1 MATESR
7 KGKSTRRRSA
17 PRALP
22 GNVLTIPEL
31 KQAFSAVDTETRK
44 ILKENLSQAEQVKK
58 FQTVWRSIFH
68 KPVTKEAAEAYLQI
82 KRGSA
87 SRAVRKGVTRKM
99 KGGSTPLAGAPLDF
113 STRPGVDG
121 VHGSFPAYQTS
132 GLSFYNTVNQ
142 NGMAQECGTKDF
154 TPKVPEMVGS
164 NEVPIKSGGG
174 LNDFLMTRS
183 VSASSPPGV
192 FSDMA
197 QYSMG
202 RPLGASP
209 LPDQNKL
216 TKF

>member
-1 MATESR
+1 MGTHSH

-17 PRALP
+17 PRALSGP
-22 GNVLTIPEL
+22 VLTIPEL
-31 KQAFSAVDTETRK
+31 KHAFSAVDTETRK
-44 ILKENLSQAEQVKK
+44 ILKENLPQAEQVKK

-68 KPVTKEAAEAYLQI
+68 KPVTKDAAEAYLQI

-87 SRAVRKGVTRKM
+87 SRPVRKGVTRKM

-142 NGMAQECGTKDF
+142 SGIAQECGTKDF
-154 TPKVPEMVGS
+154 TPKVPEMIGS
-164 NEVPIKSGGG
+164 NEVPIKAAGGG
-174 LNDFLMTRS
+174 VSDYIMSRS
-183 VSASSPPGV
+183 ATSSPPGLGDDV
-192 FSDMA
+192 E
-197 QYSMG
+197 QYMTG

-209 LPDQNKL
+209 LPDQNRL